1 MGHLNLFSIARV
13 KGPGY
18 TWYMFHHFK
27 QLRQL
32 LLLPTCFPAHKAHPE
47 IMGPIIKEGN
57 NFIPNNGSVCVCVCV
72 CVCVGEQNRVA
83 SPESVS
89 TAFNSVP
96 ATTAAD
102 DILLFLLFHFLRE
115 T

>member
-1 MGHLNLFSIARV
+1 MG
-13 KGPGY
+13 
-18 TWYMFHHFK
+18 
-27 QLRQL
+27 
-32 LLLPTCFPAHKAHPE
+32 
-47 IMGPIIKEGN
+47 
-57 NFIPNNGSVCVCVCV
+57 VCVCVCV
-72 CVCVGEQNRVA
+72 CVWGGGGGEQNRVA

-102 DILLFLLFHFLRE
+102 DILLFLLFYFLRE